1 MPASPRVC
9 AHMGTPICACSHT
22 HTHMFLSFLIFW
34 VSSLF
39 FLLFSS
45 FLGSQCISFPSFSF
59 FFFWFYYVPSSF
71 LFLSLSALL
80 LLCFSFLLSFPATP
94 QYLFS
99 VGHSPPASQL
109 PVSASVFLPL
119 VSCSLWLRLIPVNCK
134 RERARDPCAPPQL
147 TPCPGPVDPSGPK
160 ET

>member
-22 HTHMFLSFLIFW
+22 HTYVFILFDILGVFSFFPF
-34 VSSLF
+34 V
-39 FLLFSS
+39 FLLPWFAMYLISI
-45 FLGSQCISFPSFSF
+45 FLL

-147 TPCPGPVDPSGPK
+147 TPCPGPVDPSRPK